1 MPSIGRGNE
10 RAITLAL
17 ARQAYADRRVRLV
30 DASLDG
36 FSHLVATRNGLFV
49 ANRSEIK
56 LICHGLF
63 FGLVAGPDC
72 LLVFECCDLPSSP
85 TRLGRIL
92 KFTRTETEITGV
104 SFLAEG
110 LENGCHQMDIVDG
123 RLVLLDTYQQRILAF
138 PLTGGAP
145 QAIRPVPAAQV
156 NDWDGGYRHF
166 NSITQVGA
174 HLLLMFHNGAG
185 ATGKGSEI
193 GVFDL
198 HWQQQQMWSLPD
210 GGCHD
215 IGLLDDETLLCCGS
229 MGGQL
234 IASDGRAVPV
244 GTMMTRGLSVGADSI
259 VVGSSRWAP
268 RQDRTLA
275 KGLVTFMTPD
285 FQVVSEM
292 EIGGGPTDICR
303 LDGLDRTLSEHLL
316 ASGSTRLHHEGNRWR
331 QPNDPEKVR
340 ATWME
345 P

>member
-1 MPSIGRGNE
+1 MPTTVLGNE
-10 RAITLAL
+10 RAITVAL
-17 ARQAYADRRVRLV
+17 AREAYADRRVRLA
-30 DASLDG
+30 DASIDG
-36 FSHLVATRNGLFV
+36 FSHLVASRNGLFV

-63 FGLVAGPDC
+63 FGLVARPDC
-72 LLVFECCDLPSSP
+72 LFVFECCDLPRSP

-104 SFLAEG
+104 SILAEG

-123 RLVLLDTYQQRILAF
+123 RLLLLDTYQQRILAF
-138 PLTGGAP
+138 PLTGGVP
-145 QAIRPVPAAQV
+145 QEIRPVPAARA
-156 NDWDGGYRHF
+156 NDWDNGYRHF

-174 HLLLMFHNGAG
+174 HLLLMFHNGTG
-185 ATGKGSEI
+185 ATGKDSEI

-198 HWQQQQMWSLPD
+198 SWQQQQVWSLPD

-215 IGLLDDETLLCCGS
+215 IALLDDGTLLCCGS

-244 GTMMTRGLSVGADSI
+244 GSMMTRGLSVGADGI

-268 RQDRTLA
+268 REDRTLA
-275 KGLVTFMTPD
+275 KGRVTFMTPD

-316 ASGSTRLHHEGNRWR
+316 ASGETRLHHEGNRWR

-340 ATWME
+340 TT
-345 P
+345 